1 MAGRIA
7 DLHQVDAALYR
18 RRDQARSQAVPAKG
32 RRVEA
37 KLGGGSLYHAGDVAG
52 SQSLIPYPLGP
63 PIENAPKDSPFAD
76 TGRLEP
82 SLKGTDR
89 ACDLAPRNAHLAA
102 EPLLI
107 GFTAPYCDQCAL
119 GSPLDVA

>member
-1 MAGRIA
+1 MAGLIA

-18 RRDQARSQAVPAKG
+18 RCDQARSQAVPAKG
-32 RRVEA
+32 RRVKA

-82 SLKGTDR
+82 SLERRHGTDSR
-89 ACDLAPRNAHLAA
+89 MVPAVTSSIVIKCR
-102 EPLLI
+102 LLE
-107 GFTAPYCDQCAL
+107 GL
-119 GSPLDVA
+119 GLND